1 VDELAL
7 VAALQ
12 VVEDGSVVEVGQV
25 DHVVALLE
33 LRRVHLTDLS
43 RREGFFLQK
52 KIQKHLILLLP
63 SNMGKDGV
71 LKRA

>member
-33 LRRVHLTDLS
+33 LGRVHLTDLS
-43 RREGFFLQK
+43 RREGFFLK
-52 KIQKHLILLLP
+52 KNTKTFYFVVAVKY
-63 SNMGKDGV
+63 GKGWR

>member
-12 VVEDGSVVEVGQV
+12 VVEDGSVVEIGQV

-43 RREGFFLQK
+43 RWEGFFLQK
-52 KIQKHLILLLP
+52 KIQKHFILLLP
-63 SNMGKDGV
+63 
-71 LKRA
+71 